1 MNQPTGL
8 ALHRVTISLGTLE
21 LVPET
26 TLTVAP
32 GEIATVMGP
41 SGTGKSTLLNYLCG
55 TLASTF
61 SASGQIV
68 IHGRNITTLPI
79 EKRRIGILF
88 QDDLLFPHMSVGENL
103 LFALPQ
109 SIRGRRRRRDLAEQ
123 ALHEAGLAGY
133 YQRSPGTLSGGQRAR
148 VALMRTLLSNPEII
162 LLDEPFAKL
171 DTELRAVIRQFV
183 FTHIAAR
190 GLPTLLV
197 THDIRDAEAAGGP
210 RLYLGTRATEYQP

>member
-1 MNQPTGL
+1 MIPPNGL
-8 ALHRVTISLGTLE
+8 HLHRVTISLGDTM

-32 GEIATVMGP
+32 GDIVTVMGP

-55 TLASTF
+55 TLTPAF
-61 SASGQIV
+61 SASGRIF
-68 IHGRNITTLPI
+68 INARDISALPI

-109 SIRGRRRRRDLAEQ
+109 TLRGRRRRQKLAEN

-133 YQRSPGTLSGGQRAR
+133 FKRSPATLSGGQRAR

-171 DTELRAVIRQFV
+171 DTDLREIIRHFV
-183 FTHIAAR
+183 FKHIAAR
-190 GLPTLLV
+190 GLPTLMV
-197 THDIRDAEAAGGP
+197 THDIQDAEAARGA
-210 RLYLGTRATEYQP
+210 RLQLGAQTTNHLS